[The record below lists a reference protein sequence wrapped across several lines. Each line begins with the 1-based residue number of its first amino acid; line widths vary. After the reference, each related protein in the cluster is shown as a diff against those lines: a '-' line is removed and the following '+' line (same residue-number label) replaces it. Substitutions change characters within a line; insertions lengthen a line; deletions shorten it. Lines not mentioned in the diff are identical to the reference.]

1 MYTRTNPDTCGRAK
15 LKPIPIRYVW
25 TLEILNPHKKIADSE
40 NLDKRGRDQSG
51 PRRICSL

>member
-51 PRRICSL
+51 PRQICSL